1 MAEDPDVAQAR
12 VFLQALIEETT
23 AVAAQLDDARQARRR
38 SSGPGQHS
46 TRSVARAAAQGPQ
59 ADAAGAVPPVGESA
73 RQVLA
78 GRGVT
83 ITCANNMAGTLAQW

>member
-38 SSGPGQHS
+38 SSGPGNTALGLWHEQQLKAHKRTLRELS
-46 TRSVARAAAQGPQ
+46 RQSENLRARFSLAA
-59 ADAAGAVPPVGESA
+59 E
-73 RQVLA
+73 
-78 GRGVT
+78 
-83 ITCANNMAGTLAQW
+83 